1 VLRELE
7 PIELRDVVNDFEKVI
22 KNDIERSG
30 FSFHKP
36 VFEDY
41 DLWTIPMHMSE
52 WASILFN
59 FYINS
64 KKAIKRAGSKGE
76 IFIRCGK
83 EDERVF
89 LEFSDNGDG
98 IPPENEGKIFD
109 AFFTTTSAA
118 SQYDNA
124 DESMTGIG
132 LGLKIV
138 SDIIES
144 YGGEIFVHTP
154 NKGFKTT
161 IRVELPENKQ
171 MEEEDE

>member
-1 VLRELE
+1 M
-7 PIELRDVVNDFEKVI
+7 
-22 KNDIERSG
+22 
-30 FSFHKP
+30 HK
-36 VFEDY
+36 
-41 DLWTIPMHMSE
+41 SE

-83 EDERVF
+83 ENEKVF

-98 IPPENEGKIFD
+98 IPPENEDKIFD

-118 SQYDNA
+118 SQYDKA

-138 SDIIES
+138 SDIVES

-154 NKGFKTT
+154 YEGFKTT